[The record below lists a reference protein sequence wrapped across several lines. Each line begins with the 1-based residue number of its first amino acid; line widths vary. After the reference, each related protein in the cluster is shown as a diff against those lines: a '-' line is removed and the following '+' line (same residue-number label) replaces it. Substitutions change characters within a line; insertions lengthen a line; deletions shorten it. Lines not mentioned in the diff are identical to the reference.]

1 MKKYVF
7 ALLPLVLLCSCESNE
22 KLTLTVACPSGAP
35 ALSMYEHLRD
45 ENVEISNAQTVS
57 SYFQAG
63 SKDIIILPT
72 NAGAKMIQK
81 TNAPYKLA
89 ATVTFGNFF
98 LASTGNDSNNT
109 LDKDD
114 YVVVFQQNN
123 IPDLLFKYVYGTD
136 YTNVHYVADVNAAS
150 RCLISGKNESD
161 SNAEAA
167 YVLVA
172 QPVLSVA
179 LQQNTNA
186 SIYSNIQELYK
197 SKSGGKRITQAS
209 IFVNNSVNE
218 KKARNFLR
226 EIKDDVEDLLHEPS
240 ELDEAIRE
248 SGLEAETVASKIG
261 SPTIIKNILQNGNT
275 IGIGFQWADVNK
287 SDIDAFLNT
296 LGQDS
301 TTDDIYFKHD

>member
-248 SGLEAETVASKIG
+248 SGLESETVASKIG
-261 SPTIIKNILQNGNT
+261 NPTIIKNILQNGNT

>member
-248 SGLEAETVASKIG
+248 SGLESETVASKIG
-261 SPTIIKNILQNGNT
+261 NPTIIKNLLQNGNT

-301 TTDDIYFKHD
+301 TTDSVYFKHD